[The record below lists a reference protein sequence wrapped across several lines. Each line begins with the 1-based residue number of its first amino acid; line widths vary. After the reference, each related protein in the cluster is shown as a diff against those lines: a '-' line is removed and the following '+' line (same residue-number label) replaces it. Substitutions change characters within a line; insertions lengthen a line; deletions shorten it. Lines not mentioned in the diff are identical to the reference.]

1 MQKQLVDCNRI
12 KSRTDERNN
21 HLKALL
27 DKAVDDVRKARLD
40 TVDREQLDDA
50 MSRAA
55 DSKRTLDMLRES
67 LQLRE
72 HELQRKNN
80 EYIFLKQN
88 AAKSEKMAKSLSVK
102 LQTAKRGWETKER
115 MMESAHCV
123 EMQKL
128 RNQKDMALSLADN
141 ELKAESK

>member
-1 MQKQLVDCNRI
+1 
-12 KSRTDERNN
+12 
-21 HLKALL
+21 
-27 DKAVDDVRKARLD
+27 VDDVRKARLD
-40 TVDREQLDDA
+40 AVDREQLDDA

-80 EYIFLKQN
+80 EYILLKQN